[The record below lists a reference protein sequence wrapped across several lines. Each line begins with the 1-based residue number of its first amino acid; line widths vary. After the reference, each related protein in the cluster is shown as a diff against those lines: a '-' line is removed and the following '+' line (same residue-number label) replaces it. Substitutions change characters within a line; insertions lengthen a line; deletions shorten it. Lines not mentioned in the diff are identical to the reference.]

1 MKMSNDYLTAII
13 VEELIPAITVLK
25 DEIVELKKEM
35 KELKKVEDLVK
46 GD

>member
-1 MKMSNDYLTAII
+1 MSNAYLTAII
-13 VEELIPAITVLK
+13 VEELIPAITGLK

-35 KELKKVEDLVK
+35 KELKKAEDLVK

>member
-1 MKMSNDYLTAII
+1 MKMSNAYLTAII